1 MGKKIVAI
9 VSTPRTGGNSE
20 ILVQRFTEGAAA
32 AGHTCT
38 VYYVRDLSIGFCR
51 ACRYCIAHKGECIQS
66 DDMTAIRS
74 SMMEADV
81 IVLSTPV
88 YKACMSAQLKTV
100 ADRMYA
106 LNRIMTDKDF
116 YFIASAADER
126 EGMESTMVSMQ
137 GIIRAYKGSRLK
149 GRIYGSCVSAPGDV
163 RSTPAMDEAY
173 AVGFNC

>member
-20 ILVQRFTEGAAA
+20 ILTERFAEGAVA

-38 VYYVRDLSIGFCR
+38 TFYVRDLSLGFCK
-51 ACRYCIAHKGECIQS
+51 ACRYCFAHKGDCIQK
-66 DDMTAIRS
+66 DDMAIIRK

-88 YKACMSAQLKTV
+88 YKDCMSAQLKTV

-106 LNRIMTDKDF
+106 LNRVMHDKDF
-116 YFIASAADER
+116 YFIVTAADDQ
-126 EGMESTMVSMQ
+126 EGMENTITSMK

-173 AVGFNC
+173 AAGFNC